1 MTIPRFA
8 FSHAGLYVFDLKTM
22 ERFYRKVFGFAVTD
36 RGVLRGRDIVFLSRN
51 PREHHEIVLI
61 AGRTGNPADTS
72 LNQLSFRVASLADLR
87 RMHRRVSAIDGVR
100 DISPI
105 DHGNAWAVYF
115 RDPEGNHIEMFVDA
129 PWYVSQPLAE
139 PLDFSLSDRAI
150 RARTRKRHAGDR
162 SLKPAAAWRRDFR
175 RRLASAAKAGPKR
188 KPARAAR

>member
-105 DHGNAWAVYF
+105 DHGNAFWKLYLQSDDCKALYDRCIAAGAESITPPTRLEHWPVTAAF
-115 RDPEGNHIEMFVDA
+115 VRDPDGYMVEILETHGETPA
-129 PWYVSQPLAE
+129 VS
-139 PLDFSLSDRAI
+139 
-150 RARTRKRHAGDR
+150 
-162 SLKPAAAWRRDFR
+162 
-175 RRLASAAKAGPKR
+175 GPGSEKW
-188 KPARAAR
+188 